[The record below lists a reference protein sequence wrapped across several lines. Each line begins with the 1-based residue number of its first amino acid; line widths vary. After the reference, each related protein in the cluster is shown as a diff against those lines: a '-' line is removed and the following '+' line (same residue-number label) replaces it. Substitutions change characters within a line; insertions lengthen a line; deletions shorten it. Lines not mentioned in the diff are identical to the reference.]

1 MDNDLMYDVIVTNP
15 PYFDTKEES
24 KKNINEHIRI
34 ARHEDKLSLE
44 QLCYG
49 IAKHL
54 KKLCCLQVLK
64 Q

>member
-34 ARHEDKLSLE
+34 AME
-44 QLCYG
+44 
-49 IAKHL
+49 
-54 KKLCCLQVLK
+54 LQNT
-64 Q
+64 